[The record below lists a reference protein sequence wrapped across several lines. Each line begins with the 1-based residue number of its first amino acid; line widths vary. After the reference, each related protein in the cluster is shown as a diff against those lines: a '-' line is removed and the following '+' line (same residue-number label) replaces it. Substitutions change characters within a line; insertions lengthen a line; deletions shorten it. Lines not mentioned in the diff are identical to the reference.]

1 MTVLIPV
8 GQSAA
13 LGVGRVV
20 AKPRVRGK
28 QIGIRSMV
36 GLSLTYD
43 HQVLAGA
50 TAAQFLATLQDLIEK
65 PEDLNLGL

>member
-50 TAAQFLATLQDLIEK
+50 TGTEFRQMFFCRKMRSLE
-65 PEDLNLGL
+65 EF